1 MIDFKAALSLMMLM
15 IKCRE
20 ILVLSTGKDLMFFYV
35 SCYNLF
41 YVISLCMGNI
51 FCSEVATC

>member
-20 ILVLSTGKDLMFFYV
+20 ILVLSTGKDLMFF
-35 SCYNLF
+35 
-41 YVISLCMGNI
+41 LCQFLQFVLCHI
-51 FCSEVATC
+51 FMYG